1 MDYYKISEEPFYA
14 SQSLKRDGM
23 YRMSVSM
30 ATLAIDLLLKSVLYR
45 VNSSS
50 ELLIGHNHIG
60 IFREI
65 EEHYPKPELRV
76 VVKLSRKY
84 FNDSRYSNKD
94 NYATFTESL
103 AADFIAYA
111 QQVKNYVESDCQA
124 TAEDLQKRFNK
135 QKGEKNK

>member
-1 MDYYKISEEPFYA
+1 MDYYKISEEPFNA
-14 SQSLKRDGM
+14 SQTLKRDGM
-23 YRMSVSM
+23 YRMSVCM

-50 ELLIGHNHIG
+50 ELLVGHNHIG

-65 EEHYPKPELRV
+65 EGHYPKPELRT

-94 NYATFTESL
+94 DIPTFTENL
-103 AADFIAYA
+103 AEDFIGYA
-111 QQVKNYVESDCQA
+111 QQVKDYVDIDCQA
-124 TAEDLQKRFNK
+124 TLEDLQKRFNK
-135 QKGEKNK
+135 LDL

>member
-1 MDYYKISEEPFYA
+1 MDYYQIAEEPLNA
-14 SQSLKRDGM
+14 SQALKRDGM
-23 YRMSVSM
+23 YRMSVCM

-50 ELLIGHNHIG
+50 ELLVGHNHIG

-65 EEHYPKPELRV
+65 ESHYPKPELRT

-94 NYATFTESL
+94 NVHIFTESL
-103 AADFIAYA
+103 AEDFIEYA
-111 QQVKNYVESDCQA
+111 QQVKDYVDANCQA
-124 TAEDLQKRFNK
+124 TLDDLQKKFLK
-135 QKGEKNK
+135 FD